1 MAAGVG
7 RSKIGIIK
15 IDEKAMKYNSGP
27 LGRPLRLVGLWPGM
41 RDGKSS
47 IRRAT
52 LNLFFEFILPGLP
65 HI

>member
-1 MAAGVG
+1 MAAVVERGEI
-7 RSKIGIIK
+7 RIIK
-15 IDEKAMKYNSGP
+15 VGKKAMKYNSGP

-52 LNLFFEFILPGLP
+52 LNLFF
-65 HI
+65 